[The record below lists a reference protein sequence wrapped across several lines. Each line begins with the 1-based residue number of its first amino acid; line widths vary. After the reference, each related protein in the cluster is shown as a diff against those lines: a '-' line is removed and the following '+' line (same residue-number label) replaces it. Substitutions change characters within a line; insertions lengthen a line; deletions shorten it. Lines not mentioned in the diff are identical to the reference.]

1 MGFLNFNLACSLTF
15 LGSNF
20 SVQYINPYILV
31 PSGVSP
37 IPFRIRFQT
46 SDRSNPLRKYTG
58 DDWGKVYNISPVAY
72 IVLALASAFI
82 YINLLRLLM

>member
-1 MGFLNFNLACSLTF
+1 MGFLNFNLACSLKF

-20 SVQYINPYILV
+20 SVQSINPYILV

-37 IPFRIRFQT
+37 LPFRIRLT

-58 DDWGKVYNISPVAY
+58 DNWGKVYNISPVAY
-72 IVLALASAFI
+72 IVLALVSALI
-82 YINLLRLLM
+82 YIKLLRLLM